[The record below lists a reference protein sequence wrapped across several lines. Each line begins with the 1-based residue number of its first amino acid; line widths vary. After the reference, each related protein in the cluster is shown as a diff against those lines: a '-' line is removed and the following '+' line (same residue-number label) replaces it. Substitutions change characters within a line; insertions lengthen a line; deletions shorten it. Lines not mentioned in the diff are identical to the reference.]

1 MKKDWTNLEKSLSE
15 FTSDFME
22 SGRNQPE
29 LPKSVDNS
37 AQETSY
43 LCSIPGMKESLL
55 KASKE
60 PLDESVEDAF
70 DKE

>member
-29 LPKSVDNS
+29 FQK
-37 AQETSY
+37 
-43 LCSIPGMKESLL
+43 G
-55 KASKE
+55 
-60 PLDESVEDAF
+60 VEDAF